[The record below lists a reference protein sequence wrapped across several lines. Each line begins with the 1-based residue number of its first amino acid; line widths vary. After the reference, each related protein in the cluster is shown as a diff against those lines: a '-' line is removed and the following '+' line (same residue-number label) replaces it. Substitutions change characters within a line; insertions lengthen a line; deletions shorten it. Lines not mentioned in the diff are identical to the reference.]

1 MTAPLPRLQVRD
13 LHTRLLQG
21 NSPLPLVRGVSF
33 DLHDGQTLAL
43 VGESGSGKSLTALS
57 LMRLLARNARWECT
71 GEALLTDAQ
80 GQQHD
85 MLQVSDEH
93 MRQLR
98 GHQIA
103 MIFQE
108 PMTCLNPVLPVGE
121 QIAESVR
128 LHLGLDAR
136 AARAQ
141 ALRAL
146 EQVEMPAA
154 RQRLD
159 EYPHQLSGG
168 MRQRVMIAMA
178 MVCEPRVLI
187 ADEPTTALDVTIQA
201 QILALMSRL
210 QKDTGMSMLFITHNL
225 GVVAHH
231 AERVAVMYAGQVVEQ
246 AGVHELFA
254 KPAHPYTQGLL
265 ACLPGRALIQLIQT
279 SGGSVQFEG
288 QELVG
293 LSQAQMR
300 PLRRQVQMVFQDPS
314 LNPRQRAGDMLAE
327 VLSTHGLHT
336 GAARAPRIAELLH
349 IVGLKPEHASR
360 FSHEFSGGQKQRLG
374 IARALAAEPRFIVAD
389 EPLSALDMSIQA
401 QIVNLLIG
409 LRQQLGLTLLFI
421 SHDLDVV
428 QYLCDRVV
436 VLYLG
441 RVMEIAPTA
450 ALFDAPAHP
459 YTQALLSAAP
469 IPDPTQAAP
478 QVHLQGD
485 PPSPLNPPSGCVFRT
500 RCPHAMAACAEQVP
514 ELMPTGAGRWV
525 ACLRHTEWNP

>member
-1 MTAPLPRLQVRD
+1 MTTPMVRIQD
-13 LHTRLLQG
+13 LSVEFGRGAQRVRA
-21 NSPLPLVRGVSF
+21 VRGVSF
-33 DLHDGQTLAL
+33 DIAPGEALGL
-43 VGESGSGKSLTALS
+43 VGESGSGKSTL
-57 LMRLLARNARWECT
+57 
-71 GEALLTDAQ
+71 
-80 GQQHD
+80 
-85 MLQVSDEH
+85 
-93 MRQLR
+93 
-98 GHQIA
+98 
-103 MIFQE
+103 
-108 PMTCLNPVLPVGE
+108 
-121 QIAESVR
+121 
-128 LHLGLDAR
+128 
-136 AARAQ
+136 
-141 ALRAL
+141 
-146 EQVEMPAA
+146 
-154 RQRLD
+154 
-159 EYPHQLSGG
+159 
-168 MRQRVMIAMA
+168 
-178 MVCEPRVLI
+178 
-187 ADEPTTALDVTIQA
+187 
-201 QILALMSRL
+201 
-210 QKDTGMSMLFITHNL
+210 
-225 GVVAHH
+225 
-231 AERVAVMYAGQVVEQ
+231 
-246 AGVHELFA
+246 
-254 KPAHPYTQGLL
+254 
-265 ACLPGRALIQLIQT
+265 GRALIQLIKA

-288 QELVG
+288 QELMG

-327 VLSTHGLHT
+327 VLSTHGLHA

-349 IVGLKPEHASR
+349 IVGLKPEYASR

-478 QVHLQGD
+478 QVNLQGD

-500 RCPHAMAACAEQVP
+500 RCPHAIAACAVQVP